1 MIHPFLTIKLKN
13 FEMWRRIWLPFFYL
27 FNYICICL
35 FIYFQHC
42 VFLVPHRCFWN
53 IYPYI
58 KCGKNAKEKYSLNF
72 DKQFENCNLQMKS
85 QPVSTLSLV
94 LHLHQSS
101 YICYILNAFALFT
114 LCLVLG
120 IRDVFKNKRN

>member
-1 MIHPFLTIKLKN
+1 MIYPFLMMKLKK
-13 FEMWRRIWLPFFYL
+13 FEMWRKIWLPFSDL

-58 KCGKNAKEKYSLNF
+58 KCGKNAKEKYYLNF
-72 DKQFENCNLQMKS
+72 DKQFENGNLQMKS
-85 QPVSTLSLV
+85 QPVSTLSLI
-94 LHLHQSS
+94 LHLPSS
-101 YICYILNAFALFT
+101 VFPKTFLMHLHF

-120 IRDVFKNKRN
+120 VRDFFKNKIN